1 MLDTLQD
8 VLILNDIQTDKYTIN
23 VSVNTID

>member
-23 VSVNTID
+23 LSVNTID